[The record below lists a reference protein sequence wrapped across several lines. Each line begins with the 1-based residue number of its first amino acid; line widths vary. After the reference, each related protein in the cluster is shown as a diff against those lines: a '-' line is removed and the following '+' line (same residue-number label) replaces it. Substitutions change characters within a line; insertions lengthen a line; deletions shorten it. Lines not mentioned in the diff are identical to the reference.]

1 MTEEQIRI
9 ECLRVATAI
18 PGEPDKLGVAKRL
31 YEWVIEVRG
40 AQIVTPQKGKK
51 G

>member
-9 ECLRVATAI
+9 ECLKVASNI
-18 PGEPDKLGVAKRL
+18 SGEPDKLATAKRL

-40 AQIVTPQKGKK
+40 AQIVTAQKGKK
-51 G
+51 